1 MIFGKRR
8 FGIIIFIIMLMSGV
22 AFYTTSQVTAQES
35 GVLSLAPLNPDF
47 LKYIQGHKIGRV
59 QSVTGEGH
67 ALGYIPSPVDLS
79 HLKGLQ
85 VYQSFGALRL
95 SSPISYNLRT
105 LSKLTPVKD
114 QGSCGCCWAFATY
127 GSLESNLL
135 PEETWDFSENNL
147 KNTNGFDL
155 DPCEGGDAPMSVAYL
170 AHWSG
175 PIKEDDDPY
184 NPSSNVSPPGLE
196 PVKHIQEVLII
207 PDRANSLDNENIKQ
221 AVMNYGA
228 LFTSTYIETTYYNP
242 AYATYYYNG
251 SNDANHAV
259 AIVGWDDNFDKNLFL
274 TVPPGNGAFIV
285 RNSWGTDWGD
295 SGYFYIS
302 YYDSEIGKDNYVFN
316 GAESTTN
323 YDRVYQYDSLGWTNS
338 VGYGSNTAWFA
349 NIFTAVE
356 SEQLSA
362 VSFYTVS
369 TNSTYKIYI
378 YTNVTSDPIGGSFA
392 GSQTGSIAL
401 PGYHTI
407 PLNFPLFLP
416 SGQKFSVVV
425 KLTTPGA
432 KYHPVAVEMP
442 ITGYSSQAT
451 ANAGESYTSSTGT
464 NWTDITTTYANTN
477 VCLKAF
483 TNVYTSTTPPS
494 APISLT
500 VTPGSWTKSNLFS
513 INWTNPSDLSGI
525 VGAYYKVGSAP
536 TSDTD
541 GTYTTSKPFDV
552 SATSQGGQAIYV
564 WLEDGAGNTSYLN
577 SSSATLYYDVT
588 PPTDGTLNA
597 SAGNT
602 QVLLTWSGFSDSGGS
617 GLRSTNTY
625 KVVRDTGGNPN
636 PQCTSGIQV
645 YLGSG
650 TSIINKRL
658 SNGISYYYRV
668 CAYDNVGNVSAG
680 AIAQVTPLAV
690 TVISPNDGE
699 IISSGSTYTIQ
710 WGAPSQATKFK
721 LKYSLDNR
729 TTWKLITPDFVPGSS
744 YDWTVP
750 IPKNNK
756 RKCFVKVIGF
766 DSEGKKVGADRS
778 DAPFMIEVVRLTAPD
793 EGDFVPGDSPPIIWT
808 TNKTKSD
815 VAQVKLSY
823 TKNGGT
829 TWLPIATLTD
839 PASIAE
845 GSHTYETWTVP
856 AVASPKTK
864 CKVKVILKDA
874 SGKTVG
880 KDVSDG
886 YFTIQPAP

>member
-22 AFYTTSQVTAQES
+22 AFYATSQVTAQES

-85 VYQSFGALRL
+85 IYQSFRALKV
-95 SSPISYNLRT
+95 SSPSSYDLRT

-135 PEETWDFSENNL
+135 PGETWDFSENNL

-170 AHWSG
+170 ARWSG
-175 PIKEDDDPY
+175 PINEPDDPY

-228 LFTSTYIETTYYNP
+228 LFTSTYMETTYYNP

-259 AIVGWDDNFDKNLFL
+259 AIVGWDDNFDKNLFP

-316 GAESTTN
+316 GAKSTTN
-323 YDRVYQYDSLGWTNS
+323 YDRVYQYDPLGWTNS
-338 VGYGSNTAWFA
+338 VGYKSNTAWFA

-356 SEQLSA
+356 NEQLSA

-369 TNSTYKIYI
+369 TNSTYKIFI
-378 YTNVTSDPIGGSFA
+378 YSNVTSDPISGLLA
-392 GSQTGSIAL
+392 GSQTGSIVL

-407 PLNFPLFLP
+407 PLNFLFFLP

-425 KLTTPGA
+425 KLTTPGV
-432 KYHPVAVEMP
+432 KYPVAVEMP
-442 ITGYSSQAT
+442 ITDYSSQAT
-451 ANAGESYTSSTGT
+451 ANAGESYISDTGT
-464 NWTDITTTYANTN
+464 SWTDITTLSDFADTN

-483 TNVYTSTTPPS
+483 TTVYTSTTPPS

-500 VTPGSWTKSNLFS
+500 VTPSSWTNSNLFS
-513 INWTNPSDLSGI
+513 IDWTNPSDLSGI
-525 VGAYYKVGSAP
+525 AGAYYKVGTVP

-541 GTYTTSKPFDV
+541 GTYTTSKPFNV

-577 SSSATLYYDVT
+577 SNSTTLYYDGT
-588 PPTDGTLNA
+588 PPTDGVLDGA
-597 SAGNT
+597 SGNT
-602 QVLLTWSGFSDSGGS
+602 SALLTWGGFSDSGGS
-617 GLRSTNTY
+617 GLSSRNTY
-625 KVVRDTGGNPN
+625 KVVRNTGGNPD

-650 TSIINKRL
+650 TSIINKGL
-658 SNGISYYYRV
+658 VNGITYYYRV

-690 TVISPNDGE
+690 TVISPNGGE
-699 IISSGSTYTIQ
+699 IIPAGLPYTIR
-710 WGAPSQATKFK
+710 WGAPSQAMKFK

-729 TTWKLITPDFVPGSS
+729 TTWKLITPDFVMGSS

-766 DSEGKKVGADRS
+766 DSEEKKVGADRS
-778 DAPFMIEVVRLTAPD
+778 DAPFTIEVVRVTSPNGG
-793 EGDFVPGDSPPIIWT
+793 ETFVPGDSPTITWT
-808 TNKTKSD
+808 TNATKSD
-815 VAQVKLSY
+815 VANVKLFY
-823 TKNGGT
+823 TKNGGN
-829 TWLPIATLTD
+829 TWKLIETLT
-839 PASIAE
+839 E
-845 GSHTYETWTVP
+845 NTGSYTWDVP
-856 AVASPKTK
+856 SVPKTKDK
-864 CKVKVILKDA
+864 CKVKIVLKDA
-874 SGKTVG
+874 DGKTVG
-880 KDVSDG
+880 KDVSDD
-886 YFTIQPAP
+886 YFTIQPSP